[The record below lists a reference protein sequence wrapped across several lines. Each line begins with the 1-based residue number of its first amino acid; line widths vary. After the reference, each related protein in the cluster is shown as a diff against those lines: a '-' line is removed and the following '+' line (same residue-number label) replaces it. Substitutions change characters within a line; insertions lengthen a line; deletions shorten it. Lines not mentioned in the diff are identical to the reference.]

1 MAREILTYV
10 VMLWAT
16 FALLGGALESPQNA
30 FVDEGGTAIHAGV
43 GICAVTIAC
52 VASVAKLGGGRIRR
66 LLRRIFGSSY
76 LRPCSQS
83 PTRPVSYREPPP
95 LPPRLERLQI
105 LRA

>member
-1 MAREILTYV
+1 MVRELLPYV
-10 VMLWAT
+10 VMIWAT
-16 FALLGGALESPQNA
+16 FALLGGALESAQNA
-30 FVDEGGTAIHAGV
+30 VSDESGAAIHAGV

-52 VASVAKLGGGRIRR
+52 VAKLGGGRIRT

-76 LRPCSQS
+76 LHPRSQS
-83 PTRPVSYREPPP
+83 PSRPVAYRESPP